1 MSGDKTLVSDL
12 PGLCEEI
19 GERLRGIGGRLV
31 TVESCTGGGIAWFL
45 TSIAGSSDWFDR
57 ALVTYSNQAKSE
69 LAGVPMGL
77 IDRAGAVSEETAY
90 AMAEG
95 GLADPLATHALSVTG
110 IAGPGGGSPEKPVG
124 MVCFAWA
131 VAEPMQ
137 PDGGLGHAIRTDT
150 QYFAGDRH
158 EIRMATIAH
167 ALGRL
172 RDLLL

>member
-1 MSGDKTLVSDL
+1 MTGDDSLVSDL
-12 PGLCEEI
+12 MDLSEEV
-19 GERLRGIGGRLV
+19 GERLRGIRGRLV

-45 TSIAGSSDWFDR
+45 TSVAGSSDWFDR
-57 ALVTYSNQAKSE
+57 ALVTYSNQAKSD
-69 LAGVPMGL
+69 LAGVPMEL
-77 IDRAGAVSEETAY
+77 INRAGAVSEETAY

-95 GLADPLATHALSVTG
+95 GLANPLATHAVSVTG

-131 VAEPMQ
+131 VADPNR
-137 PDGGLGHAIRTDT
+137 PGHGLDYPIRTDT

-167 ALGRL
+167 ALGSL
-172 RDLLL
+172 RDLIR